1 MVRMDPARRPV
12 WTSMANLFLDTDTRL
27 HYAFIARVAAAS
39 PYSLEELE
47 RIFLTEVAP
56 VLEYNLLDIAGEW
69 AMFRDEYV
77 IESVESRLA
86 GNPEPYE
93 MRTDV
98 VKCWR
103 QVAHLVGCL
112 RALPEEERLGRSRLW
127 DDLKMMFLDK
137 DPKQAK
143 GLDTVDP
150 ALLAHVLAK
159 DMAPAYGWG

>member
-1 MVRMDPARRPV
+1 MVRMDPARHPV

-27 HYAFIARVAAAS
+27 HYAFIARVTAAS

-47 RIFLTEVAP
+47 QIFLTEVAP

-69 AMFRDEYV
+69 SMFDDDGV
-77 IESVESRLA
+77 IASVESRLA
-86 GNPEPYE
+86 GNPAPYE
-93 MRTDV
+93 MQTDV

-103 QVAHLVGCL
+103 QVAHLVRCL
-112 RALPEEERLGRSRLW
+112 RALPEAERLARSRLW

-137 DPKQAK
+137 SAKEAK

-150 ALLAHVLAK
+150 ALLAHVLTK
-159 DMAPAYGWG
+159 EMAPAYGWG